1 MKEKTFNNPNSGP
14 LTMTEVAR
22 EIKAFLEEA
31 PDRKYELL
39 VGTDSN
45 GDANN
50 AHFVAAIIIYRVGKG
65 ARYFWRKTPGEKP
78 YYSLQE
84 RIHQEVTIS
93 LEVAQEILAQL
104 QEVLSPDK
112 KINYDFQIHIDVGEN
127 GPTQKI
133 IKEVVGMVKGNGF
146 KASIKPESF
155 AASNVADKYC

>member
-1 MKEKTFNNPNSGP
+1 MNKKDFHNPTQGRMD
-14 LTMTEVAR
+14 LEEVAA

-45 GDANN
+45 GDGN

-65 ARYFWRKTPGEKP
+65 ARYFWRRTPGEKP

-93 LEVAQEILAQL
+93 LEVAQDILGEL
-104 QEVLSPDK
+104 KDVLNSER

-146 KASIKPESF
+146 KATIKPESF